1 MEDTVVHFLAHN
13 DDLPTD
19 FGILELARVY
29 ESGCGQ
35 N

>member
-19 FGILELARVY
+19 FGILMIIRI
-29 ESGCGQ
+29 GQ
-35 N
+35 GV